1 MKKNVLFIIL
11 VISLFPQTIIFG
23 QSFKDELDTKYERY
37 YSKILSMDKDL
48 TGIDSLIMIKSPLD
62 SVKVKTL
69 YVKALRLSQELS
81 KENMSETI
89 MYNKKLSMV
98 EQMYL
103 ERTQEKAQKSVDA
116 LIFKIEKVIEQM
128 RNRHL

>member
-1 MKKNVLFIIL
+1 
-11 VISLFPQTIIFG
+11 
-23 QSFKDELDTKYERY
+23 
-37 YSKILSMDKDL
+37 
-48 TGIDSLIMIKSPLD
+48 
-62 SVKVKTL
+62 
-69 YVKALRLSQELS
+69 
-81 KENMSETI
+81 

-116 LIFKIEKVIEQM
+116 LILKIEKVIEQM